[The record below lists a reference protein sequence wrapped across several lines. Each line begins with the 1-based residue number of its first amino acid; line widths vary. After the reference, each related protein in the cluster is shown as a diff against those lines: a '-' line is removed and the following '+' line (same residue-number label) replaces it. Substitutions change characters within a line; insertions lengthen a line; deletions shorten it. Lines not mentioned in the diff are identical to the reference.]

1 MARLLRAGTL
11 LATILLVLCVLLI
24 ATGLAM
30 GARPD
35 AFTNLGLKEAD
46 KIGFVLAL
54 LAGFGAI
61 AATVIIRILNLM
73 LNNLDEEIDI

>member
-11 LATILLVLCVLLI
+11 LATILLALCVFLV

-30 GARPD
+30 GARPE
-35 AFTNLGLKEAD
+35 AFAGLGVKEAD
-46 KIGFVLAL
+46 KAGFVLAM

-61 AATVIIRILNLM
+61 AIALFKRILHLM
-73 LNNLDEEIDI
+73 LDNLEEENDT